1 MSAYRLLNLV
11 LLLVMP
17 FLLVGLINRVKSLW
31 SGRRGPPI
39 WQLLFDVLRLLRKS
53 SVYSTT
59 TTPVFR
65 VAPYVILVSSL
76 ASAAIVPLTGAAPLV
91 AFPFDFVFLAYV
103 WGLGR
108 VAMMLA
114 ALDTGSPFE
123 GMGAAREA
131 TFSTLIEPALF
142 LVIGALG
149 LLSGTHVFSEALAP
163 ALNGGS
169 AIAIWAAAIVALGVV
184 LQVEAARLPIDD
196 PTTHLELTM
205 VHEVMILDH
214 SGPDLA
220 ILQYA
225 AGLKLTICA
234 ALIAGLLN
242 PVSWATQPWL
252 AAGVSLGLVLA
263 VAVLVGCV
271 ESLIARIRM
280 KAIPRYTAIAM
291 VSGVLALI
299 LVVLRSKGSP

>member
-1 MSAYRLLNLV
+1 MNVA

-17 FLLVGLINRVKSLW
+17 FVLVGLINRVKSLW

-39 WQLLFDVLRLLRKS
+39 WQLLFDVRRLLRKS

-65 VAPYVILVSSL
+65 IAPYVILATSL
-76 ASAAIVPLTGAAPLV
+76 VSAAIVPLTGAAPLV
-91 AFPFDFVFLAYV
+91 AFPFDFVFVAYV

-131 TFSTLIEPALF
+131 TFSTLIEPSLF
-142 LVIGALG
+142 LIVGALG

-163 ALNGGS
+163 ALHHGS
-169 AIAIWAAAIVALGVV
+169 AIAIWAAAIVALLVV

-220 ILQYA
+220 AIQLA
-225 AGLKLTICA
+225 AAIKLFLCSSM
-234 ALIAGLLN
+234 IATLLN
-242 PVSWATQPWL
+242 PWAGQEGLPCL
-252 AAGVSLGLVLA
+252 AANVLLCCA
-263 VAVLVGCV
+263 VAALVGTI
-271 ESLIARIRM
+271 ESLIARLKLRSVPQYIVV
-280 KAIPRYTAIAM
+280 AFA
-291 VSGVLALI
+291 SGVIALLATAW
-299 LVVLRSKGSP
+299 RAGGAP

>member
-1 MSAYRLLNLV
+1 MSVLRLLNV
-11 LLLVMP
+11 ALLLVMP
-17 FLLVGLINRVKSLW
+17 FVLVGLINRVKSLW

-39 WQLLFDVLRLLRKS
+39 WQLLFDVWRLLRKS
-53 SVYSTT
+53 SVYSAT

-65 VAPYVILVSSL
+65 VAPYVILATSL
-76 ASAAIVPLTGAAPLV
+76 VSAAIVPLTGAAPLV
-91 AFPFDFVFLAYV
+91 AFPFDFVFVAYV

-131 TFSTLIEPALF
+131 TFSTLIEPSLF

-149 LLSGTHVFSEALAP
+149 LSSGTHVFSEALAP
-163 ALNGGS
+163 ALNHGS
-169 AIAIWAAAIVALGVV
+169 AIAIWAAAILALLVV
-184 LQVEAARLPIDD
+184 LQVEAARLPVDD

-220 ILQYA
+220 AIQLGA
-225 AGLKLTICA
+225 AIKLYLCSA
-234 ALIAGLLN
+234 MIATLLN
-242 PVSWATQPWL
+242 PWAGHEGLPCL
-252 AAGVSLGLVLA
+252 AANVLLSCA
-263 VAVLVGCV
+263 VAALVGTI
-271 ESLIARIRM
+271 ESLIARLKLRSVPQYIVV
-280 KAIPRYTAIAM
+280 AFA
-291 VSGVLALI
+291 SGVIALLATAW
-299 LVVLRSKGSP
+299 RAGGAP